1 MSAKQLLAAYDIQPP
16 PKIIEVDIRGGYL
29 DDQTMLTTT
38 YSFCDADDGSMI
50 KHLLT
55 RLTHRSTF
63 PNILFRGKSMGGSD
77 DLNQLHANKK
87 LGELIEEAGATP
99 RSDGS
104 AK

>member
-1 MSAKQLLAAYDIQPP
+1 M
-16 PKIIEVDIRGGYL
+16 
-29 DDQTMLTTT
+29 T
-38 YSFCDADDGSMI
+38 DDGDVI

-63 PNILFRGKSMGGSD
+63 PNIFFKGKSIGGSD
-77 DLNQLHANKK
+77 DLNKLHVDKTLA
-87 LGELIEEAGATP
+87 ELIEQAGATA